1 MAHVRRRS
9 LHQSTRGGVQVGGFG
24 RNVYARSWMVQQRAA
39 VPKAWEGSHA
49 MPSIPYPRAPPA
61 PKPPTPHQFHSPSSP
76 AIMLPSVAVALLLL
90 AASVPASDAKVRS
103 GCIRNYQCPRR
114 GSNQCGLYYVCS
126 TSANPKPPYT
136 LQTCDTCAFRD
147 NVNAYAQVCN
157 YETGRC
163 NVNIIDGRPCATDKQ
178 CGASGQFKC
187 LVNKNSKAKP
197 QAKRCC
203 RSRPS
208 TAPVRL
214 RVSARIQV
222 DRRKHLEELFR
233 RQLEEE
239 KRRTESAVTCPV
251 DCVREVRT
259 MADLEA
265 ELLTAE
271 QNMQLVVVDFYNSS
285 CGSCR
290 YILPRFID
298 LCKSGCQGDSE
309 CAVDGFAVSDNTTID
324 RVTTGG
330 IASNVSP
337 AAAEESKDADAVD
350 SETVRQEFSAVRFLK
365 HNVRDDYDDLTEIA
379 LLYRIKLVPA
389 FAFFK
394 DGSCIGQIATRNTSR
409 VAAALATLLSGHKL

>member
-1 MAHVRRRS
+1 MDAINFCNCARTTRRWQASGAVLSRLPPCYPLLPASARRCTSISRTILHPFLVVPFGSVLTSPLCLLTPFLTAFTPRPNLS
-9 LHQSTRGGVQVGGFG
+9 LC
-24 RNVYARSWMVQQRAA
+24 
-39 VPKAWEGSHA
+39 
-49 MPSIPYPRAPPA
+49 
-61 PKPPTPHQFHSPSSP
+61 
-76 AIMLPSVAVALLLL
+76 LPSCL
-90 AASVPASDAKVRS
+90 S
-103 GCIRNYQCPRR
+103 
-114 GSNQCGLYYVCS
+114 
-126 TSANPKPPYT
+126 
-136 LQTCDTCAFRD
+136 
-147 NVNAYAQVCN
+147 VNAYAQVCN

-203 RSRPS
+203 RDKCPPGLCGYGK
-208 TAPVRL
+208 APPTYL
-214 RVSARIQV
+214 NACGTRI
-222 DRRKHLEELFR
+222 
-233 RQLEEE
+233 
-239 KRRTESAVTCPV
+239 TCPGT
-251 DCVREVRT
+251 C
-259 MADLEA
+259 
-265 ELLTAE
+265 
-271 QNMQLVVVDFYNSS
+271 
-285 CGSCR
+285 
-290 YILPRFID
+290 P
-298 LCKSGCQGDSE
+298 KK
-309 CAVDGFAVSDNTTID
+309 
-324 RVTTGG
+324 VTTGG